1 MLEELEVG
9 SVFTKW
15 PLHITIVPWFFYE
28 SDLDELIRQMQKKL
42 TNFRAFKVRV
52 LGQAM
57 FGPAGDVPVKLIEK
71 NENLTKLHASLYH
84 LLLSAKAS
92 PEREEYNTASYTPHI
107 TVRGDRNI
115 DSGTEVMVNSV
126 DILQDLKD
134 GHMSRQIIAR
144 INFNS

>member
-28 SDLDELIRQMQKKL
+28 SNVEELIKQMQNKL
-42 TNFRAFKVRV
+42 KDFTTFKVKV
-52 LGQAM
+52 LERAM

-71 NENLTKLHASLYH
+71 NENLTELHASLYH
-84 LLLSAKAS
+84 LLLSVKAS
-92 PEREEYNTASYTPHI
+92 PEREEYNTVSYTPHI

-115 DSGTEVMVNSV
+115 DSGAAVMVNSV

-134 GHMSRQIIAR
+134 GHMSRKIIAR
-144 INFNS
+144 INFKA